1 MLNRRHKMIS
11 FILATSLIVPVLS
24 ACGTSPNTQPSL
36 PATEDTTMPTLA
48 SEENTQPSTDMTNT
62 PETSADPNTYETAP
76 ADTGVNTDFVR
87 TADYVTPEMMTAD
100 YWISDE
106 DNRILMT
113 TEQIKAFNHENRAVI
128 KAGDGT
134 VFPLFDEFE
143 DTLDGDILISF
154 LEENANSFLKNPTGY
169 YLDGTRT
176 TKLYFDD
183 LVDRSN
189 IDGVPEVINVRYG
202 FSVKRMT
209 LRMLPTEDRVFTD
222 PYDQLFDS
230 NLYSECMPYMPVYV
244 LHESSDGDYLYVVFD
259 SFAAWVRKDAIA
271 LCEDKEDWLER
282 QNPDYWLTVTAR
294 EIRLGNDP
302 YSDATTNLVLP
313 MGTKMELIPADDAP
327 DVVSERT
334 TFGDYVVKVPT
345 RGSDGYIEDEFV
357 LIPVSDDVTVGYLPF
372 TSANIVRQALKLQGD
387 RYGWGGDLQAND
399 CTGIVR
405 EIYRCFGILMPRV
418 GQSDVTGVYKVD
430 MSDMDSDEKME
441 IISKLAP
448 GSLVSFPGH
457 MTIYLGT
464 VDDIPYVISAVGTF
478 TPPAGFSNE
487 VLHPRTVVISS
498 LLVRTRSY
506 STWLSIAKTALTVTP
521 E

>member
-1 MLNRRHKMIS
+1 M
-11 FILATSLIVPVLS
+11 
-24 ACGTSPNTQPSL
+24 
-36 PATEDTTMPTLA
+36 
-48 SEENTQPSTDMTNT
+48 TD
-62 PETSADPNTYETAP
+62 
-76 ADTGVNTDFVR
+76 
-87 TADYVTPEMMTAD
+87 
-100 YWISDE
+100 
-106 DNRILMT
+106 
-113 TEQIKAFNHENRAVI
+113 EQIKAFNHENRAVI

-176 TKLYFDD
+176 TKLYFED

-189 IDGVPEVINVRYG
+189 IDSVPEVINVRYG

-244 LHESSDGDYLYVVFD
+244 LHESSDGEYLYVVFD

-271 LCEDKEDWLER
+271 LCKDKEDWLER

-327 DVVSERT
+327 DIVSERT

-345 RGSDGYIEDEFV
+345 RGSDGYIDDE
-357 LIPVSDDVTVGYLPF
+357 Y
-372 TSANIVRQALKLQGD
+372 VRIKDKKKKALNSILKK
-387 RYGWGGDLQAND
+387 ND
-399 CTGIVR
+399 NSS
-405 EIYRCFGILMPRV
+405 P
-418 GQSDVTGVYKVD
+418 
-430 MSDMDSDEKME
+430 
-441 IISKLAP
+441 
-448 GSLVSFPGH
+448 
-457 MTIYLGT
+457 
-464 VDDIPYVISAVGTF
+464 
-478 TPPAGFSNE
+478 SNE
-487 VLHPRTVVISS
+487 FD
-498 LLVRTRSY
+498 
-506 STWLSIAKTALTVTP
+506 K
-521 E
+521 